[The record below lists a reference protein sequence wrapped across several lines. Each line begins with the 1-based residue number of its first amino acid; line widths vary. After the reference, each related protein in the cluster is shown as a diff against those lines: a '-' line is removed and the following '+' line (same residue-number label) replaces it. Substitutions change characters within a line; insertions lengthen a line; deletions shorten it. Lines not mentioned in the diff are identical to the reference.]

1 MQSNIQKNLILLV
14 DTFIIGIIGAV
25 CSELFI
31 ILLDAISKFSLGYIA
46 GYIPPDTIK
55 ILKPYITHTYSP
67 ALLIAVII
75 TGGLISGFL
84 VYTFAPEA
92 EGHGT
97 DAVVRAF
104 HRTGGYLRPIVTPIK
119 LLASAITIGTGG
131 AAGREGPTALFSSG
145 IGSMYAS
152 IRKVTTQRRELFVL
166 LGMASGL
173 SAVFKAPM
181 GTAIFS
187 IEVLYSDTEFETQ
200 ELMFILFGPL
210 IAYTMTGYLF
220 GWQPIFTIPK
230 NLEVTDIVTFL
241 EIILLGVISGIISVF
256 LPNVFYGTRDIFRK
270 IPIKPHFKPAI
281 GALLVGLIAIYLPQV
296 LGGGYGWIQEAINGN
311 IIAKLLIILLF
322 AKIFAFSFTVGSG
335 GSGGV
340 FAPTLFI
347 GSMLG
352 GALADYFH
360 QPSAIFVVI
369 AMAAVFGAAAR
380 TPLAAIVIV
389 IEMAGGYS
397 LLVPTI
403 LAVFFSYMTHILLS
417 EKLNLKYISLYE
429 AQLTNKNYS
438 PIYQIEKLRNILF
451 CYGDLLKLSPKMIKN
466 EKMLSL
472 LESGASI
479 KLPNRKNLFFG
490 EFKKN
495 VKLGQE
501 GSIKQYK
508 NIRILYIFR
517 DGQWYHPSE
526 INSINKNDEVLI
538 YGSKT
543 AVNEVKNDF
552 IPVSYIFSKLKTQHE
567 KLEEDM
573 DEIIPLK

>member
-1 MQSNIQKNLILLV
+1 
-14 DTFIIGIIGAV
+14 
-25 CSELFI
+25 
-31 ILLDAISKFSLGYIA
+31 
-46 GYIPPDTIK
+46 
-55 ILKPYITHTYSP
+55 
-67 ALLIAVII
+67 
-75 TGGLISGFL
+75 
-84 VYTFAPEA
+84 
-92 EGHGT
+92 
-97 DAVVRAF
+97 
-104 HRTGGYLRPIVTPIK
+104 
-119 LLASAITIGTGG
+119 
-131 AAGREGPTALFSSG
+131 
-145 IGSMYAS
+145 MYAG
-152 IRKVTTQRRELFVL
+152 IRKATTQKRELFVL

-210 IAYTMTGYLF
+210 IAYTITGYLF

-230 NLEVTDIVTFL
+230 NLEVTDITTFS
-241 EIILLGVISGIISVF
+241 EIILLGIVSGIISVF
-256 LPNVFYGTRDIFRK
+256 LPNIFYGIRDLFRK
-270 IPIKPHFKPAI
+270 LPVKPHFKPAI
-281 GALLVGLIAIYLPQV
+281 GALFVGLIAIYFPQV

-311 IIAKLLIILLF
+311 IMAKLLIILLF

-352 GALADYFH
+352 GIFAYYFH
-360 QPSAIFVVI
+360 QSSAIFAII

-403 LAVFFSYMTHILLS
+403 LAVFFSYMAHILLS
-417 EKLNLKYISLYE
+417 EKLKLKYISLYE
-429 AQLTNKNYS
+429 AQLINKNYS
-438 PIYQIEKLRNILF
+438 PVYQIKKLRNILF
-451 CYGDLLKLSPKMIKN
+451 CYEDLLKLSPKMIRN

-472 LESGASI
+472 LESGIPI

-490 EFKKN
+490 KFKHN
-495 VKLGQE
+495 VKLEQE
-501 GSIKQYK
+501 DNIKKYK

-517 DGQWYHPSE
+517 DGKWYHPSE
-526 INSINKNDEVLI
+526 IKSAKENDEMLI

-543 AVNEVKNDF
+543 AVKEVKKDF
-552 IPVSYIFSKLKTQHE
+552 IPISYIFSKLKIQHE
-567 KLEEDM
+567 KLEKDI
-573 DEIIPLK
+573 DKHIPLK

>member
-1 MQSNIQKNLILLV
+1 MQRNLILLV
-14 DTFIIGIIGAV
+14 DTFIIGIVGAV

-31 ILLDAISKFSLGYIA
+31 LLLDVISKFSLGYIA
-46 GYIPPDTIK
+46 GYIPPDTLEL
-55 ILKPYITHTYSP
+55 LKPYITHAYNP
-67 ALLIAVII
+67 MYLIGVIVV
-75 TGGLISGFL
+75 GGLVSGFL

-97 DAVVRAF
+97 DTVVRAF

-131 AAGREGPTALFSSG
+131 SAGREGPTALFSSG

-152 IRKVTTQRRELFVL
+152 IRKVTTEKRELFVL

-200 ELMFILFGPL
+200 ELMFVLFGPL
-210 IAYTMTGYLF
+210 IAYTITGYLF

-230 NLEVTDIVTFL
+230 NLEVTHIITFV
-241 EIILLGVISGIISVF
+241 EIILLGVASGLVSSF
-256 LPNVFYGTRDIFRK
+256 LPTVFYRTRDLFRK
-270 IPIKPHFKPAI
+270 LPIKPHFKPAL
-281 GALLVGLIAIYLPQV
+281 GALFVGLMAIYFPQV
-296 LGGGYGWIQEAINGN
+296 LGGGYGWIQEAISGSMM
-311 IIAKLLIILLF
+311 AKLLIILLF

-352 GALADYFH
+352 GAFASYFH

-403 LAVFFSYMTHILLS
+403 LAVFFSHMTHMLLS
-417 EKLNLKYISLYE
+417 EKLNLKYTSLYE
-429 AQLTNKNYS
+429 AQLINKNYS
-438 PIYQIEKLRNILF
+438 PIYQIKKLRNILF

-472 LESGASI
+472 LESGVPI

-495 VKLGQE
+495 VKLEEE
-501 GSIKQYK
+501 GSVKQYK
-508 NIRILYIFR
+508 NIRILYVFR
-517 DGQWYHPSE
+517 NGMWYHPTE
-526 INSINKNDEVLI
+526 IHSIRKSDEILI

-543 AVNEVKNDF
+543 AVADAKKDF
-552 IPVSYIFSKLKTQHE
+552 IPISYTFSKLKVQHE
-567 KLEEDM
+567 KLEEDV
-573 DEIIPLK
+573 DETIPIK